1 MPSGGGGEDDEEPP
15 PLRSLGPVRRR
26 LYEANAGKHGPVDR
40 GRVSRQPMNG
50 QDALDYSVPVKPT
63 SRIRVGVDYDDLA
76 FVVLRFHEYGEFRDS
91 LNFEI
96 FHGYV
101 VEWANLPQEQ
111 RNALM
116 RWGMADL
123 RGRIR

>member
-1 MPSGGGGEDDEEPP
+1 MRSGEGGGDDDEPF

-26 LYEANAGKHGPVDR
+26 LYEANAGKHGPVQR
-40 GRVSRQPMNG
+40 GRVSREPKNG
-50 QDALDYSVPVKPT
+50 QDALDFSVPVKPT
-63 SRIRVGVDYDDLA
+63 SRLRVGVDYDESV
-76 FVVLRFHEYGEFRDS
+76 FVVLRFHDVGEFRDS

-101 VEWANLPQEQ
+101 VDWPSLTQEQ

-116 RWGMADL
+116 RWGLANL